1 MEQIKSIIKKYV
13 EENIKVSPRP
23 SENLKSLT
31 KITIYFSDLLRSTQ
45 ENITYELIDDILLS
59 NKIVNALI
67 ASIMDKY
74 LPFIEENSLEELF
87 TDEITCQVVEIYCVK
102 NNIDIN
108 KLDLSDSTSQ
118 NVEGYV
124 GDSQTVENYV
134 GDSQTIENYVGNS
147 QTMFFNEIR
156 QYRLLTP
163 EETRNLIIKAQ
174 NGNMT
179 ARDDLI
185 NHNIRLIISIAKKFE
200 LQTNQITIGDL
211 IQEGVFGLSKAIEK
225 FDVSRGYMFS
235 TYATCWIKQSIKR
248 FLSTSAS
255 TIRYSEDVRGNFRK
269 LDKATRI
276 ILDETGHNPSISEL
290 AKVSGLTE
298 NRIKDLETIARADIS
313 LDSPVT
319 SEDSESKLSDF
330 IADEAPA
337 IEEEFINEDFKEAII
352 TALFNTKMPERER
365 QIIIHRFGLL
375 GHRKKTLV
383 EVGEMFNVTRERIRQ
398 QEAKALRRLKHNR
411 AFIALKNIND
421 GNLEEYDPSFLNRL
435 IRTYRLT
442 KYFPAYSKSEL
453 SLAIKQLDK
462 ASQNL
467 IKKYYNEEY
476 IFKKE
481 NIITE
486 EDQHHLS
493 RLISRILPTTLR
505 QLRVTSDQTSKKEAT
520 GLFQEMPDIPKHLVV
535 NAIFTFLPSEDKS
548 LLKKAYGSKFNED
561 HLEDLLPIEKE
572 MLKTIIPYVRSE
584 ALTMYNSK
592 PKEQYTRQDIPML
605 ELTKLPSF
613 AKLNSIIG
621 TKLMLL
627 LTLKTLNNEDLFK
640 DDDQGFTE
648 EEKTLI
654 LANKDLVA
662 DFIIEFQELIPKI
675 KQNKSKSIN

>member
-1 MEQIKSIIKKYV
+1 MEQIKSIIKKYIKD
-13 EENIKVSPRP
+13 NIKVSSRP

-31 KITIYFSDLLRSTQ
+31 KITNYFSDLLRSTQ
-45 ENITYELIDDILLS
+45 DNITYELIDEILLE
-59 NKIVNALI
+59 NDVVNTLLT
-67 ASIMDKY
+67 SIMNKY
-74 LPFIEENSLEELF
+74 LPYIEENSLEELF
-87 TDEITCQVVEIYCVK
+87 TDEIICQVVEIYCDK

-108 KLDLSDSTSQ
+108 KLDLSESTSQ
-118 NVEGYV
+118 SVKSYV
-124 GDSQTVENYV
+124 GE
-134 GDSQTIENYVGNS
+134 S

-163 EETRNLIIKAQ
+163 EETRDLIIKAQ

-185 NHNIRLIISIAKKFE
+185 NHNIRLIISVAKKFN

-225 FDVSRGYMFS
+225 FDINKGYMFS
-235 TYATCWIKQSIKR
+235 TYAIWWIKQSIKR
-248 FLSTSAS
+248 FLSTSTS
-255 TIRYSEDVRGNFRK
+255 TIRYSENVRGNFRK
-269 LDKATRI
+269 LDRARKMI
-276 ILDETGHNPSISEL
+276 QDETGHNPSISEL

-298 NRIKDLETIARADIS
+298 NQIKDLETIARVDAS

-383 EVGEMFNVTRERIRQ
+383 EVGKMFNVNRERIRQ
-398 QEAKALRRLKHNR
+398 QEVKALRRLQHNR
-411 AFIALKNIND
+411 DFIALKNIND
-421 GNLEEYDPSFLNRL
+421 DNLEEYDPIFLNRL
-435 IRTYRLT
+435 IRTCRLT

-453 SLAIKQLDK
+453 TLAIEHLDK
-462 ASQNL
+462 ASQNI
-467 IKKYYNEEY
+467 IKKYYNDEY
-476 IFKKE
+476 VFKKE

-486 EDQHHLS
+486 ADQHHLT
-493 RLISRILPTTLR
+493 RLIYRVLPRTLR
-505 QLRVTSDQTSKKEAT
+505 QLRVTSDQVPKNETT
-520 GLFQEMPDIPKHLVV
+520 GLFQEMSDIPKHLVV
-535 NAIFTFLPSEDKS
+535 NVIFTFLPSEDKT
-548 LLKKAYGSKFNED
+548 LLKKAYGPKFNED
-561 HLEDLLPIEKE
+561 HLEELLPIEKE

-592 PKEQYTRQDIPML
+592 SKKQYTRQDIPML

-613 AKLNSIIG
+613 SKLNSIIG

-654 LANKDLVA
+654 LANKDLVS

-675 KQNKSKSIN
+675 KQNKPKSIN

>member
-1 MEQIKSIIKKYV
+1 MEQIKSIIKKYIKD
-13 EENIKVSPRP
+13 NIKVSSRP

-31 KITIYFSDLLRSTQ
+31 EITNYFSDLLRSTQ
-45 ENITYELIDDILLS
+45 DNITYELIDEILLE
-59 NKIVNALI
+59 NDVVNTLLT
-67 ASIMDKY
+67 SIMNKY
-74 LPFIEENSLEELF
+74 LPYIEENSLEELF
-87 TDEITCQVVEIYCVK
+87 TDEITCQVVEIYCDK

-108 KLDLSDSTSQ
+108 KLDLSESTFQS
-118 NVEGYV
+118 VEGYV
-124 GDSQTVENYV
+124 GE
-134 GDSQTIENYVGNS
+134 S

-163 EETRNLIIKAQ
+163 EETRDLIIKAQ

-185 NHNIRLIISIAKKFE
+185 NHNIRLIIYIAKKFN
-200 LQTNQITIGDL
+200 LPNNQITISDL

-225 FDVSRGYMFS
+225 FDINKGYMFS
-235 TYATCWIKQSIKR
+235 TYATWWIKQAIKK
-248 FLSTSAS
+248 FLSSSST
-255 TIRYSEDVRGNFRK
+255 TIRYSKNVRRNFRK
-269 LDKATRI
+269 LDRATKI

-298 NRIKDLETIARADIS
+298 TQIKDLETIARADIS

-319 SEDSESKLSDF
+319 SKDSESKLSDF

-337 IEEEFINEDFKEAII
+337 IEEEIINEDFKEAII
-352 TALFNTKMPERER
+352 TSLFNTKMPERER

-383 EVGEMFNVTRERIRQ
+383 EVGKMFNVTRERIRQ
-398 QEAKALRRLKHNR
+398 QEVKALRRLKNNS
-411 AFIALKNIND
+411 AFKALKNVD
-421 GNLEEYDPSFLNRL
+421 EGNIEEHDPILFNRL
-435 IRTYRLT
+435 IRTCRLT

-453 SLAIKQLDK
+453 TLAIEHLDK
-462 ASQNL
+462 ASQDL

-481 NIITE
+481 NFITE
-486 EDQHHLS
+486 ADQHHLS
-493 RLISRILPTTLR
+493 RLIYRVLPRTLR
-505 QLRVTSDQTSKKEAT
+505 QLRVTSDQVPKNETT
-520 GLFQEMPDIPKHLVV
+520 GLFQEMSDIPKHIVV

-548 LLKKAYGSKFNED
+548 LLKKAYGPKFNED

-572 MLKTIIPYVRSE
+572 MLKTIIPYVKSE

-592 PKEQYTRQDIPML
+592 SKKQYTRQDIPML

-613 AKLNSIIG
+613 SKLNSIIG
-621 TKLMLL
+621 TELMIL
-627 LTLKTLNNEDLFK
+627 LTLKILNNEDLFK
-640 DDDQGFTE
+640 GDDQGFTE

-654 LANKDLVA
+654 QANKDLVA

-675 KQNKSKSIN
+675 KQNKPKSIN

>member
-1 MEQIKSIIKKYV
+1 MEQIKSIIKKYIKD
-13 EENIKVSPRP
+13 NIKVSSRP

-31 KITIYFSDLLRSTQ
+31 KITNYFSDLLRSTQ
-45 ENITYELIDDILLS
+45 DNITYELIDEILLE
-59 NKIVNALI
+59 NDVVNTLLT
-67 ASIMDKY
+67 SIMNKY
-74 LPFIEENSLEELF
+74 LPYIEENSLEELF
-87 TDEITCQVVEIYCVK
+87 TDEIICQVVEIYCDK
-102 NNIDIN
+102 NNIDVN
-108 KLDLSDSTSQ
+108 KLDLSESTSQ
-118 NVEGYV
+118 SVKSYV
-124 GDSQTVENYV
+124 GE
-134 GDSQTIENYVGNS
+134 S

-163 EETRNLIIKAQ
+163 EETRDLIIKAQ

-185 NHNIRLIISIAKKFE
+185 NHNIRLIISVAKKFN

-225 FDVSRGYMFS
+225 FDINKGYMFS
-235 TYATCWIKQSIKR
+235 TYAIWWIKQSIKR
-248 FLSTSAS
+248 FLSTSTS
-255 TIRYSEDVRGNFRK
+255 TIRYSENVRGNFRK
-269 LDKATRI
+269 LDRARKMI
-276 ILDETGHNPSISEL
+276 QDDTGHNPSISEL

-298 NRIKDLETIARADIS
+298 NQIKDLETIARVDAS

-383 EVGEMFNVTRERIRQ
+383 EVGKMFNVTRERIRQ
-398 QEAKALRRLKHNR
+398 QEVKALRPLQHTRD
-411 AFIALKNIND
+411 FIALKNIND
-421 GNLEEYDPSFLNRL
+421 DNLEEYDPIFLNRL
-435 IRTYRLT
+435 IRTCRLT

-453 SLAIKQLDK
+453 TLAIEHLDK
-462 ASQNL
+462 ASQNI
-467 IKKYYNEEY
+467 IKKYYNDEY
-476 IFKKE
+476 VFKKE

-486 EDQHHLS
+486 ADQHHLT
-493 RLISRILPTTLR
+493 RLIYRVLPRTLR
-505 QLRVTSDQTSKKEAT
+505 QLRVTSDQVPKNETT
-520 GLFQEMPDIPKHLVV
+520 GLFQEMSDIPKHLIV

-548 LLKKAYGSKFNED
+548 LLKKAYGPKFNED

-592 PKEQYTRQDIPML
+592 SKKQYTRQDIPML

-613 AKLNSIIG
+613 SKLNSIIG

-675 KQNKSKSIN
+675 KQNKPKSIN

>member
-1 MEQIKSIIKKYV
+1 MEQIKSIIKKYIKD
-13 EENIKVSPRP
+13 NIKVSSRP

-31 KITIYFSDLLRSTQ
+31 KITNYFSDLLRSTQ
-45 ENITYELIDDILLS
+45 DNITYELIDEILLE
-59 NKIVNALI
+59 NDVVNTLLT
-67 ASIMDKY
+67 SIMNKY
-74 LPFIEENSLEELF
+74 LPYIEENSLEELF
-87 TDEITCQVVEIYCVK
+87 TDEIICQVVEIYCDK
-102 NNIDIN
+102 NNIDVN
-108 KLDLSDSTSQ
+108 KLDLSESTSQ
-118 NVEGYV
+118 SVKSYV
-124 GDSQTVENYV
+124 GE
-134 GDSQTIENYVGNS
+134 S

-163 EETRNLIIKAQ
+163 EETRDLIIKAQ

-185 NHNIRLIISIAKKFE
+185 NHNIRLIISVAKKFN

-225 FDVSRGYMFS
+225 FDINKGYMFS
-235 TYATCWIKQSIKR
+235 TYAIWWIKQSIKR
-248 FLSTSAS
+248 FLSTSTS
-255 TIRYSEDVRGNFRK
+255 TIRYSENVRGNFRK
-269 LDKATRI
+269 LDRARKMI
-276 ILDETGHNPSISEL
+276 QDETGHNPSISEL

-298 NRIKDLETIARADIS
+298 NQIKDLETIARVDAS

-383 EVGEMFNVTRERIRQ
+383 EVGKMFNVNRERIRQ
-398 QEAKALRRLKHNR
+398 QEVKALRRLQHNR
-411 AFIALKNIND
+411 DFIALKNIND
-421 GNLEEYDPSFLNRL
+421 DNLEEYDPIFLNRL
-435 IRTYRLT
+435 IRTCRLT

-453 SLAIKQLDK
+453 TLAIEHLDK
-462 ASQNL
+462 ASQNI
-467 IKKYYNEEY
+467 IKKYYNDEY
-476 IFKKE
+476 VFKKE

-486 EDQHHLS
+486 ADQHHLT
-493 RLISRILPTTLR
+493 RLIYRVLPRTLR
-505 QLRVTSDQTSKKEAT
+505 QLRVTSDQVPKNETT
-520 GLFQEMPDIPKHLVV
+520 GLFQEMSDIPKHLVV

-592 PKEQYTRQDIPML
+592 SKKQYTRQDIPML

-613 AKLNSIIG
+613 SKLNSIIG

-675 KQNKSKSIN
+675 KQNKPKSIN

>member
-1 MEQIKSIIKKYV
+1 MEQIKSIIKKYIKD
-13 EENIKVSPRP
+13 NIKVSSRP

-31 KITIYFSDLLRSTQ
+31 KITNYFSDLLRSTQ
-45 ENITYELIDDILLS
+45 DNITYELIDEILLE
-59 NKIVNALI
+59 NDVVNTLLT
-67 ASIMDKY
+67 SIMNKY
-74 LPFIEENSLEELF
+74 LPYIEENSLEELF
-87 TDEITCQVVEIYCVK
+87 TDEIICQVVEIYCDK
-102 NNIDIN
+102 NNIDVN
-108 KLDLSDSTSQ
+108 KLDLSESTSQ
-118 NVEGYV
+118 SVKSYV
-124 GDSQTVENYV
+124 GE
-134 GDSQTIENYVGNS
+134 S

-163 EETRNLIIKAQ
+163 EETRDLIIKAQ

-185 NHNIRLIISIAKKFE
+185 NHNIRLIISVAKKFN

-225 FDVSRGYMFS
+225 FDINKGYMFS
-235 TYATCWIKQSIKR
+235 TYAIWWIKQSIKR
-248 FLSTSAS
+248 FLSTSTS
-255 TIRYSEDVRGNFRK
+255 TIRYSENVRGNFRK
-269 LDKATRI
+269 LDRARKI
-276 ILDETGHNPSISEL
+276 IQDDTGHNPSISEL

-298 NRIKDLETIARADIS
+298 NQIKDLETIARVDAS

-383 EVGEMFNVTRERIRQ
+383 EVGKMFNVNRERIRQ
-398 QEAKALRRLKHNR
+398 QEVKALRRLQHNR
-411 AFIALKNIND
+411 DFIALKNIND
-421 GNLEEYDPSFLNRL
+421 DNLEEYDPIFLNRL
-435 IRTYRLT
+435 IRTCRLT

-453 SLAIKQLDK
+453 TLAIEHLDK
-462 ASQNL
+462 ASQNI
-467 IKKYYNEEY
+467 IKKYYNDEY
-476 IFKKE
+476 VFKKE

-486 EDQHHLS
+486 ADQHHLT
-493 RLISRILPTTLR
+493 RLIYRVLPRTLR
-505 QLRVTSDQTSKKEAT
+505 QLRVTSDQVPKNETT
-520 GLFQEMPDIPKHLVV
+520 GLFQEMSDIPKHLVV
-535 NAIFTFLPSEDKS
+535 NVIFTFLPSEDKT
-548 LLKKAYGSKFNED
+548 LLKKAYGPKFNED
-561 HLEDLLPIEKE
+561 HLEELLPIEKE

-592 PKEQYTRQDIPML
+592 SKKQYTRQDIPML

-613 AKLNSIIG
+613 SKLNSIIG

-675 KQNKSKSIN
+675 KQNKPKSIN

>member
-1 MEQIKSIIKKYV
+1 MEQIKSIIKKYIKD
-13 EENIKVSPRP
+13 NIKVSSRP

-31 KITIYFSDLLRSTQ
+31 EITNYFSDLLRSTQ
-45 ENITYELIDDILLS
+45 DNITYELIDEILLE
-59 NKIVNALI
+59 NDVVNTLLT
-67 ASIMDKY
+67 SIMSKY
-74 LPFIEENSLEELF
+74 LPYIEENSLEELF
-87 TDEITCQVVEIYCVK
+87 TDEITCQVVEIYCDK

-108 KLDLSDSTSQ
+108 KLDLSESTFQS
-118 NVEGYV
+118 VEGYV
-124 GDSQTVENYV
+124 GE
-134 GDSQTIENYVGNS
+134 S

-163 EETRNLIIKAQ
+163 EETRDLIIKAQ

-185 NHNIRLIISIAKKFE
+185 NHNIRLIIYIAKKFN
-200 LQTNQITIGDL
+200 LPNNQITISDL

-225 FDVSRGYMFS
+225 FDINKGYMFS
-235 TYATCWIKQSIKR
+235 TYATWWIKQAIKK
-248 FLSTSAS
+248 FLSSSST
-255 TIRYSEDVRGNFRK
+255 TIRYSKNVRRNFRK
-269 LDKATRI
+269 LDRATKI

-298 NRIKDLETIARADIS
+298 TQIKDLETIARADIS

-319 SEDSESKLSDF
+319 SKDSESKLSDF

-337 IEEEFINEDFKEAII
+337 IEEEIINEDFKEAII

-383 EVGEMFNVTRERIRQ
+383 EVGKMFNVTRERIRQ
-398 QEAKALRRLKHNR
+398 QEVKALRRLKNNS
-411 AFIALKNIND
+411 AFKALKNVNE
-421 GNLEEYDPSFLNRL
+421 GNIEEYDPILFNRL
-435 IRTYRLT
+435 IRTCRLT

-453 SLAIKQLDK
+453 TLAIEHLDK
-462 ASQNL
+462 ASQDL

-481 NIITE
+481 NFITE
-486 EDQHHLS
+486 ADQHHLS
-493 RLISRILPTTLR
+493 RLIYRVLPRTLR
-505 QLRVTSDQTSKKEAT
+505 QLRVTSDQVPKNETT
-520 GLFQEMPDIPKHLVV
+520 GLFQEMSDIPKHLVV

-548 LLKKAYGSKFNED
+548 LLKKAYGPKFNED

-572 MLKTIIPYVRSE
+572 ILKTIIPYVRSE

-592 PKEQYTRQDIPML
+592 SKKQYTRQDIPML

-613 AKLNSIIG
+613 SKLNSIIG
-621 TKLMLL
+621 TELMIL
-627 LTLKTLNNEDLFK
+627 LTLKILNNEDLFK
-640 DDDQGFTE
+640 GDDQGFTE

-675 KQNKSKSIN
+675 KQNKPKSIN

>member
-1 MEQIKSIIKKYV
+1 MEQIKSIIKKYIKD
-13 EENIKVSPRP
+13 NIKVSSRP

-31 KITIYFSDLLRSTQ
+31 EITNYFSDLLRSTQ
-45 ENITYELIDDILLS
+45 DNITYELIDEILLE
-59 NKIVNALI
+59 NDVVNTLLT
-67 ASIMDKY
+67 SIMNKY
-74 LPFIEENSLEELF
+74 LPYIEENSLEELF
-87 TDEITCQVVEIYCVK
+87 TDEITCQVVEIYCDK

-108 KLDLSDSTSQ
+108 KLDLSESTFQS
-118 NVEGYV
+118 VEGYV
-124 GDSQTVENYV
+124 GE
-134 GDSQTIENYVGNS
+134 S

-163 EETRNLIIKAQ
+163 EETRDLIIKAQ

-185 NHNIRLIISIAKKFE
+185 NHNIRLIIYIAKKFN
-200 LQTNQITIGDL
+200 LPNNQITISDL

-225 FDVSRGYMFS
+225 FDINKGYMFS
-235 TYATCWIKQSIKR
+235 TYATWWIKQAIKK
-248 FLSTSAS
+248 FLSSSST
-255 TIRYSEDVRGNFRK
+255 TIRYSKNVRRNFRK
-269 LDKATRI
+269 LDRATKI

-298 NRIKDLETIARADIS
+298 TQIKDLETIARADIS

-319 SEDSESKLSDF
+319 SKDSESKLSDF

-337 IEEEFINEDFKEAII
+337 IEEEIINEDFKEAII

-383 EVGEMFNVTRERIRQ
+383 EVGKMFNVTRERIRQ
-398 QEAKALRRLKHNR
+398 QEVKALRRLKNNS
-411 AFIALKNIND
+411 AFKALKNVNE
-421 GNLEEYDPSFLNRL
+421 GNIEEYDPILFNRL
-435 IRTYRLT
+435 IRTCRLT

-453 SLAIKQLDK
+453 TLAIEHLDK
-462 ASQNL
+462 ASQDL

-481 NIITE
+481 NFITE
-486 EDQHHLS
+486 ADRHHLS
-493 RLISRILPTTLR
+493 RLIYRVLPRTLR
-505 QLRVTSDQTSKKEAT
+505 QLRVTSDQASKKEST
-520 GLFQEMPDIPKHLVV
+520 GLFQEMSDIPKHLVV

-548 LLKKAYGSKFNED
+548 LLKKAYGPKFNED

-572 MLKTIIPYVRSE
+572 MLKTIIPYVKSE

-592 PKEQYTRQDIPML
+592 SKKQYTRQDIPML

-613 AKLNSIIG
+613 SKLNSIIG
-621 TKLMLL
+621 TELMIL
-627 LTLKTLNNEDLFK
+627 LTLKILNNEDLFK
-640 DDDQGFTE
+640 GDDQGFTE

-675 KQNKSKSIN
+675 KQNKPKSIN

>member
-1 MEQIKSIIKKYV
+1 MEQIKSIIKKYIKD
-13 EENIKVSPRP
+13 NIKVSSRP

-31 KITIYFSDLLRSTQ
+31 KITNYFSDLLRSTQ
-45 ENITYELIDDILLS
+45 DNITYELIDEILLE
-59 NKIVNALI
+59 NDVVNTLLT
-67 ASIMDKY
+67 SIMNKY
-74 LPFIEENSLEELF
+74 LPYIEENSLEELF
-87 TDEITCQVVEIYCVK
+87 TDEITCQVVEIYCDK

-108 KLDLSDSTSQ
+108 KLDLSESTSQ
-118 NVEGYV
+118 SVKSYV
-124 GDSQTVENYV
+124 GE
-134 GDSQTIENYVGNS
+134 S

-163 EETRNLIIKAQ
+163 EETRDLIIKAQ

-185 NHNIRLIISIAKKFE
+185 NHNIRLIISVAKKFN

-225 FDVSRGYMFS
+225 FDINKGYMFS
-235 TYATCWIKQSIKR
+235 TYAIWWIKQSIKR
-248 FLSTSAS
+248 FLSTSTS
-255 TIRYSEDVRGNFRK
+255 TIRYSENVRGNFRK
-269 LDKATRI
+269 LDRARKMI
-276 ILDETGHNPSISEL
+276 QDETGHNPSISEL

-298 NRIKDLETIARADIS
+298 NQIKDLETIARVDAS

-383 EVGEMFNVTRERIRQ
+383 EVGKMFNVNRERIRQ
-398 QEAKALRRLKHNR
+398 QEVKALRRLQHNR
-411 AFIALKNIND
+411 DFIALKNIND
-421 GNLEEYDPSFLNRL
+421 DNLEEYDPIFLNRL
-435 IRTYRLT
+435 IRTCRLT

-453 SLAIKQLDK
+453 TLAIEHLDK
-462 ASQNL
+462 ASQNI
-467 IKKYYNEEY
+467 IKKYYNDEY
-476 IFKKE
+476 VFKKE

-486 EDQHHLS
+486 ADQHHLT
-493 RLISRILPTTLR
+493 RLIYRVLPRTLR
-505 QLRVTSDQTSKKEAT
+505 QLRVTSDQVPKNETT
-520 GLFQEMPDIPKHLVV
+520 GLFQEMSDIPKHLVV

-592 PKEQYTRQDIPML
+592 SKKQYTRQDIPML

-613 AKLNSIIG
+613 SKLNSIIG

-675 KQNKSKSIN
+675 KQNKPKSIN

>member
-1 MEQIKSIIKKYV
+1 MEQIKSIIKKYIKD
-13 EENIKVSPRP
+13 NIKVSSRP

-31 KITIYFSDLLRSTQ
+31 EITNYFSDLLRSTQ
-45 ENITYELIDDILLS
+45 DNITYELIDEILLE
-59 NKIVNALI
+59 NDVVNTLLT
-67 ASIMDKY
+67 SIMNKY
-74 LPFIEENSLEELF
+74 LPYIEENSLEELF
-87 TDEITCQVVEIYCVK
+87 TDEITCQVVEIYCDK

-108 KLDLSDSTSQ
+108 KLDLSESTFQS
-118 NVEGYV
+118 VEGYV
-124 GDSQTVENYV
+124 GE
-134 GDSQTIENYVGNS
+134 S

-163 EETRNLIIKAQ
+163 EETRDLIIKAQ

-185 NHNIRLIISIAKKFE
+185 NHNIRLIIYIAKKFN
-200 LQTNQITIGDL
+200 LPNNQITISDL

-225 FDVSRGYMFS
+225 FDINKGYMFS
-235 TYATCWIKQSIKR
+235 TYATWWIKQAIKK
-248 FLSTSAS
+248 FLSSSST
-255 TIRYSEDVRGNFRK
+255 TIRYSKNVRRNFRK
-269 LDKATRI
+269 LDRATKI

-298 NRIKDLETIARADIS
+298 TQIKDLETIARADIS

-319 SEDSESKLSDF
+319 SKDSESKLSDF

-337 IEEEFINEDFKEAII
+337 IEEEIINEDFKEAII

-383 EVGEMFNVTRERIRQ
+383 EVGKMFNVTRERIRQ
-398 QEAKALRRLKHNR
+398 QEVKALRRLKNNS
-411 AFIALKNIND
+411 AFKALKNVNE
-421 GNLEEYDPSFLNRL
+421 GNIEEYDPILFNRL
-435 IRTYRLT
+435 IRTCRLT

-453 SLAIKQLDK
+453 TLAIEHLDK
-462 ASQNL
+462 ASQDL

-481 NIITE
+481 NFITE
-486 EDQHHLS
+486 ADQHHLS
-493 RLISRILPTTLR
+493 RLIYRVLPRALR
-505 QLRVTSDQTSKKEAT
+505 QLRVTSDQASKKEST
-520 GLFQEMPDIPKHLVV
+520 GLFQEMSDIPKHLVV

-548 LLKKAYGSKFNED
+548 LLKKAYGPKFNED

-572 MLKTIIPYVRSE
+572 ILKTIIPYVRSE

-592 PKEQYTRQDIPML
+592 SKKQYTRQDIPML

-613 AKLNSIIG
+613 SKLNSIIG
-621 TKLMLL
+621 TELMIL
-627 LTLKTLNNEDLFK
+627 LTLKILNNEDLFK
-640 DDDQGFTE
+640 GDDQGFTE

-675 KQNKSKSIN
+675 KQNKPKSIN

>member
-1 MEQIKSIIKKYV
+1 MEQIKSIIKKYIKD
-13 EENIKVSPRP
+13 NIKVSSRP

-31 KITIYFSDLLRSTQ
+31 KITNYFSDLLRSTQ
-45 ENITYELIDDILLS
+45 DNITYELIDEILLE
-59 NKIVNALI
+59 NDVVNTLLT
-67 ASIMDKY
+67 SIMNKY
-74 LPFIEENSLEELF
+74 LPYIEENSLEELF
-87 TDEITCQVVEIYCVK
+87 TDEIICQVVEIYCDK

-108 KLDLSDSTSQ
+108 KLDLSESTSQ
-118 NVEGYV
+118 SVKSYV
-124 GDSQTVENYV
+124 GE
-134 GDSQTIENYVGNS
+134 S

-163 EETRNLIIKAQ
+163 EETRDLIIKAQ

-185 NHNIRLIISIAKKFE
+185 NHNIRLIISVAKKFN

-225 FDVSRGYMFS
+225 FDINKGYMFS
-235 TYATCWIKQSIKR
+235 TYAIWWIKQSIKR
-248 FLSTSAS
+248 FLSTSTS
-255 TIRYSEDVRGNFRK
+255 TIRYSENVRGNFRK
-269 LDKATRI
+269 LDRARKI
-276 ILDETGHNPSISEL
+276 IQDDTGHNPSISEL

-298 NRIKDLETIARADIS
+298 NQIKDLETIARVDAS

-383 EVGEMFNVTRERIRQ
+383 EVGKMFNVNRERIRQ
-398 QEAKALRRLKHNR
+398 QEVKALRRLQHNR
-411 AFIALKNIND
+411 DFIALKNIND
-421 GNLEEYDPSFLNRL
+421 DNLEEYDPNFLNRL
-435 IRTYRLT
+435 IRTCRLT

-453 SLAIKQLDK
+453 TLAIEHLDK
-462 ASQNL
+462 ASQNI
-467 IKKYYNEEY
+467 IKKYYNDEY
-476 IFKKE
+476 VFKKE

-486 EDQHHLS
+486 ADQHHLT
-493 RLISRILPTTLR
+493 RLIYRVLPRTLR
-505 QLRVTSDQTSKKEAT
+505 QLRVTSNQVPKNETT
-520 GLFQEMPDIPKHLVV
+520 GLFQEMSDIPKHLIV
-535 NAIFTFLPSEDKS
+535 NVIFTFLPSEDKT
-548 LLKKAYGSKFNED
+548 LLKKAYGPKFNED

-592 PKEQYTRQDIPML
+592 SKKQYTRQDIPML

-613 AKLNSIIG
+613 SKLNSIIG

-675 KQNKSKSIN
+675 KQNKPKSIN

>member
-1 MEQIKSIIKKYV
+1 MEQIKSIIKKYIKD
-13 EENIKVSPRP
+13 NIKVSSRP

-31 KITIYFSDLLRSTQ
+31 KITNYFSDLLRSTQ
-45 ENITYELIDDILLS
+45 DNITYELIDEILLE
-59 NKIVNALI
+59 NDVVNTLLT
-67 ASIMDKY
+67 SIMNKY
-74 LPFIEENSLEELF
+74 LPYIEENSLEELF
-87 TDEITCQVVEIYCVK
+87 TDEIICQVVEIYCDK

-108 KLDLSDSTSQ
+108 KLDLSESTSQ
-118 NVEGYV
+118 SVKSYV
-124 GDSQTVENYV
+124 GE
-134 GDSQTIENYVGNS
+134 S

-163 EETRNLIIKAQ
+163 EETRDLIIKAQ

-185 NHNIRLIISIAKKFE
+185 NHNIRLIISVAKKFN

-225 FDVSRGYMFS
+225 FDINKGYMFS
-235 TYATCWIKQSIKR
+235 TYAIWWIKQSIKR
-248 FLSTSAS
+248 FLSTSTS
-255 TIRYSEDVRGNFRK
+255 TIRYSENVRGNFRK
-269 LDKATRI
+269 LDRARKI
-276 ILDETGHNPSISEL
+276 IQDDTGHNPSISEL

-298 NRIKDLETIARADIS
+298 NQIKDLETIARVDAS

-383 EVGEMFNVTRERIRQ
+383 EIGKMFNVNRERIRQ
-398 QEAKALRRLKHNR
+398 QEVKALRRLQHNR
-411 AFIALKNIND
+411 DFIALKNIND
-421 GNLEEYDPSFLNRL
+421 DNLEEYDPNFLNRL
-435 IRTYRLT
+435 IRTCRLT
-442 KYFPAYSKSEL
+442 KYFTAYSKSEL
-453 SLAIKQLDK
+453 TLAIEHLDK
-462 ASQNL
+462 ASQNI
-467 IKKYYNEEY
+467 IKKYYNDEY
-476 IFKKE
+476 VFKKE

-486 EDQHHLS
+486 ADQHHLT
-493 RLISRILPTTLR
+493 RLIYRVLPRTLR
-505 QLRVTSDQTSKKEAT
+505 QLRVTSDQVPKNETT
-520 GLFQEMPDIPKHLVV
+520 GLFQEMSDIPKHLVV

-548 LLKKAYGSKFNED
+548 LLKKAYGPKFNED
-561 HLEDLLPIEKE
+561 HLEDLLPTEKE

-592 PKEQYTRQDIPML
+592 SKKQYTRQDIPML

-613 AKLNSIIG
+613 SKLNSIID

-675 KQNKSKSIN
+675 KQNKPKSIN

>member
-1 MEQIKSIIKKYV
+1 MEQIKSIIKKYIKD
-13 EENIKVSPRP
+13 NIKVSSRP

-31 KITIYFSDLLRSTQ
+31 EITNYFSDLLRSTQ
-45 ENITYELIDDILLS
+45 NNITYELIDEILLE
-59 NKIVNALI
+59 NDVVNTLLT
-67 ASIMDKY
+67 SIMNKY
-74 LPFIEENSLEELF
+74 LPYIEENSLEELF
-87 TDEITCQVVEIYCVK
+87 TDEITCQVVEIYCDK

-108 KLDLSDSTSQ
+108 KLDLSESTFQS
-118 NVEGYV
+118 VEGYV
-124 GDSQTVENYV
+124 GE
-134 GDSQTIENYVGNS
+134 S

-163 EETRNLIIKAQ
+163 EETRDLIIKAQ

-185 NHNIRLIISIAKKFE
+185 NHNIRLIIYIAKKFD
-200 LQTNQITIGDL
+200 LPNNQITISDL

-225 FDVSRGYMFS
+225 FDINKGYMFS
-235 TYATCWIKQSIKR
+235 TYATWWIKQAIKK
-248 FLSTSAS
+248 FLSSSST
-255 TIRYSEDVRGNFRK
+255 TIRYSKNVRRNFRK
-269 LDKATRI
+269 LDRATKI

-298 NRIKDLETIARADIS
+298 TQIKDLETIARADIS

-319 SEDSESKLSDF
+319 SKDSESKLSDF

-337 IEEEFINEDFKEAII
+337 IEEEIINEDFKEAII

-383 EVGEMFNVTRERIRQ
+383 EVGKMFNVTRERIRQ
-398 QEAKALRRLKHNR
+398 QEVKALRRLKNNS
-411 AFIALKNIND
+411 AFKALKNVD
-421 GNLEEYDPSFLNRL
+421 EGNIEEYDPILFNRL
-435 IRTYRLT
+435 IRTCRLT

-453 SLAIKQLDK
+453 TLAIEHLDK
-462 ASQNL
+462 ASQDL

-481 NIITE
+481 NFITE
-486 EDQHHLS
+486 ADQHHLS
-493 RLISRILPTTLR
+493 RLIYRVLPRTLR
-505 QLRVTSDQTSKKEAT
+505 QLRVTSDQASKNETT
-520 GLFQEMPDIPKHLVV
+520 GLFQEMSDIPKHLVV

-548 LLKKAYGSKFNED
+548 LLKKAYGPKFNED

-592 PKEQYTRQDIPML
+592 SKKQYTRQDIPML

-613 AKLNSIIG
+613 SKLNSIIS
-621 TKLMLL
+621 TELMIL
-627 LTLKTLNNEDLFK
+627 LTLKILNNEDLFK
-640 DDDQGFTE
+640 GDDQGFTE

-675 KQNKSKSIN
+675 KQNKPKSIN

>member
-1 MEQIKSIIKKYV
+1 MEQIKSIIKKYIKD
-13 EENIKVSPRP
+13 NIKVSSRP

-31 KITIYFSDLLRSTQ
+31 KITNYFSDLLRSTQ
-45 ENITYELIDDILLS
+45 DNITYELIDEILLE
-59 NKIVNALI
+59 NDVVNTLLT
-67 ASIMDKY
+67 SIMNKY
-74 LPFIEENSLEELF
+74 LPYIEENSLEELF
-87 TDEITCQVVEIYCVK
+87 TDEIICQVVEIYCDK

-108 KLDLSDSTSQ
+108 KLDLSESTSQ
-118 NVEGYV
+118 SVKSYV
-124 GDSQTVENYV
+124 GE
-134 GDSQTIENYVGNS
+134 S

-163 EETRNLIIKAQ
+163 EETRDLIIKAQ

-185 NHNIRLIISIAKKFE
+185 NHNIRLIISVAKKFN

-225 FDVSRGYMFS
+225 FDINKGYMFS
-235 TYATCWIKQSIKR
+235 TYAIWWIKQSIKR
-248 FLSTSAS
+248 FLSTSTS
-255 TIRYSEDVRGNFRK
+255 TIRYSENVRGNFRK
-269 LDKATRI
+269 LDRARKMI
-276 ILDETGHNPSISEL
+276 QDETGHNPSISEL

-298 NRIKDLETIARADIS
+298 NQIKDLETIARVDAS

-330 IADEAPA
+330 ISDEAPA

-383 EVGEMFNVTRERIRQ
+383 EIGKMFNVNRERIRQ
-398 QEAKALRRLKHNR
+398 QEVKALRRLQHNR
-411 AFIALKNIND
+411 DFIALKNIND
-421 GNLEEYDPSFLNRL
+421 GNLEEYDPNFLNRL
-435 IRTYRLT
+435 IRTCRLT

-453 SLAIKQLDK
+453 TLAIEHLDK
-462 ASQNL
+462 ASQNI
-467 IKKYYNEEY
+467 IKKYYNDEY
-476 IFKKE
+476 VFKKE

-486 EDQHHLS
+486 ADQHHLT
-493 RLISRILPTTLR
+493 RLIYRVLPRTLR
-505 QLRVTSDQTSKKEAT
+505 QLRVTSDQVPKNETT
-520 GLFQEMPDIPKHLVV
+520 GLFQEMSDIPKHLVV
-535 NAIFTFLPSEDKS
+535 NVIFTFLPSEDKT
-548 LLKKAYGSKFNED
+548 LLKKAYGPKFNED

-592 PKEQYTRQDIPML
+592 SKKQYTRQDIPML

-613 AKLNSIIG
+613 SKLNSIIG

-675 KQNKSKSIN
+675 KQNKPKSIN

>member
-1 MEQIKSIIKKYV
+1 MEQIKSIIKKYIKD
-13 EENIKVSPRP
+13 NIKVSSRP

-31 KITIYFSDLLRSTQ
+31 KITNYFSDLLRSTQ
-45 ENITYELIDDILLS
+45 DNITYELIDEILLE
-59 NKIVNALI
+59 NDVVNTLLT
-67 ASIMDKY
+67 SIMNKY
-74 LPFIEENSLEELF
+74 LPYIEENSLEELF
-87 TDEITCQVVEIYCVK
+87 TDEIICQVVEIYCDK
-102 NNIDIN
+102 NNIDVN
-108 KLDLSDSTSQ
+108 KLDLSESTSQ
-118 NVEGYV
+118 SVKSYV
-124 GDSQTVENYV
+124 GE
-134 GDSQTIENYVGNS
+134 S

-163 EETRNLIIKAQ
+163 EETRDLIIKAQ

-185 NHNIRLIISIAKKFE
+185 NHNIRLIISVAKKFN

-225 FDVSRGYMFS
+225 FDINKGYMFS
-235 TYATCWIKQSIKR
+235 TYAIWWIKQSIKR
-248 FLSTSAS
+248 FLSTSTS
-255 TIRYSEDVRGNFRK
+255 TIRYSENVRGNFRK
-269 LDKATRI
+269 LDRARKI
-276 ILDETGHNPSISEL
+276 IQDDTGHNPSISEL

-298 NRIKDLETIARADIS
+298 NQIKDLETIARVDAS

-383 EVGEMFNVTRERIRQ
+383 EVGKMFNVNRERIRQ
-398 QEAKALRRLKHNR
+398 QEVKALRRLQHNR
-411 AFIALKNIND
+411 DFIALKNIND
-421 GNLEEYDPSFLNRL
+421 DNLEEYDPNFLNRL
-435 IRTYRLT
+435 IRTCRLT

-453 SLAIKQLDK
+453 TLAIEHLDK
-462 ASQNL
+462 ASQNI
-467 IKKYYNEEY
+467 IKKYYNDEY
-476 IFKKE
+476 VFKKE

-486 EDQHHLS
+486 ADQHHLT
-493 RLISRILPTTLR
+493 RLIYRVLPRTLR
-505 QLRVTSDQTSKKEAT
+505 QLRVTSDQVPKNETT
-520 GLFQEMPDIPKHLVV
+520 GLFQEMSDIPKHLVV

-592 PKEQYTRQDIPML
+592 SKKQYTRQDIPML

-613 AKLNSIIG
+613 SKLNSIIG

-675 KQNKSKSIN
+675 KQNKPKSIN

>member
-1 MEQIKSIIKKYV
+1 MEQIKSIIKKYIKD
-13 EENIKVSPRP
+13 NIKVSSRP

-31 KITIYFSDLLRSTQ
+31 EITNYFSDLLRSTQ
-45 ENITYELIDDILLS
+45 DNITYELIDEILLE
-59 NKIVNALI
+59 NDVVNTLLT
-67 ASIMDKY
+67 SIMNKY
-74 LPFIEENSLEELF
+74 LPYIEENSLEELF
-87 TDEITCQVVEIYCVK
+87 TDEITCQVVEIYCDK

-108 KLDLSDSTSQ
+108 KLDLSESTFQS
-118 NVEGYV
+118 VEDYV
-124 GDSQTVENYV
+124 GE
-134 GDSQTIENYVGNS
+134 S

-163 EETRNLIIKAQ
+163 EETRDLIIKAQ

-185 NHNIRLIISIAKKFE
+185 NHNIRLIIYIAKKFN
-200 LQTNQITIGDL
+200 LPNNQITISDL

-225 FDVSRGYMFS
+225 FDINKGYMFS
-235 TYATCWIKQSIKR
+235 TYATWWIKQAIKK
-248 FLSTSAS
+248 FLSSSST
-255 TIRYSEDVRGNFRK
+255 TIRYSKNVRRNFRK
-269 LDKATRI
+269 LDRATKI

-298 NRIKDLETIARADIS
+298 TQIKDLETIARADIS

-319 SEDSESKLSDF
+319 SKDSESKLSDF

-337 IEEEFINEDFKEAII
+337 IEEEIINEDFKEAII

-383 EVGEMFNVTRERIRQ
+383 EVGKMFNVTRERIRQ
-398 QEAKALRRLKHNR
+398 QEVKALRRLKNNS
-411 AFIALKNIND
+411 AFKALKNVNE
-421 GNLEEYDPSFLNRL
+421 GNIEEYDPILFNRL
-435 IRTYRLT
+435 IRTCRLT

-453 SLAIKQLDK
+453 TLAIEHLDK
-462 ASQNL
+462 ASQDL

-481 NIITE
+481 NFITE
-486 EDQHHLS
+486 ADQHHLS
-493 RLISRILPTTLR
+493 RLIYRVLPRTLR
-505 QLRVTSDQTSKKEAT
+505 QLRVTSDQVPKNETT
-520 GLFQEMPDIPKHLVV
+520 GLFQEMSDIPKHLVV

-548 LLKKAYGSKFNED
+548 LLKKAYGPKFNED

-592 PKEQYTRQDIPML
+592 SKKQYTRQDLPML

-613 AKLNSIIG
+613 SKLNSIIG

-627 LTLKTLNNEDLFK
+627 LTLKILNNEDLFK
-640 DDDQGFTE
+640 EDDQGFTE

-675 KQNKSKSIN
+675 KQNKPKSIN

>member
-1 MEQIKSIIKKYV
+1 MEQIKSIIKKYIKD
-13 EENIKVSPRP
+13 NIKVSSRP

-31 KITIYFSDLLRSTQ
+31 KITNYFSDLLRSTQ
-45 ENITYELIDDILLS
+45 DNITYELIDEILLE
-59 NKIVNALI
+59 NDVVNTLLT
-67 ASIMDKY
+67 SIMNKY
-74 LPFIEENSLEELF
+74 LPYIEENSLEELF
-87 TDEITCQVVEIYCVK
+87 TDEITCQVVEIYCDK

-108 KLDLSDSTSQ
+108 KLDLSESTSQ
-118 NVEGYV
+118 SVKSYV
-124 GDSQTVENYV
+124 GE
-134 GDSQTIENYVGNS
+134 S

-163 EETRNLIIKAQ
+163 EETRDLIIKAQ

-185 NHNIRLIISIAKKFE
+185 NHNIRLIISVAKKFN

-225 FDVSRGYMFS
+225 FDINKGYMFS
-235 TYATCWIKQSIKR
+235 TYAIWWIKQSIKR
-248 FLSTSAS
+248 FLSTSTS
-255 TIRYSEDVRGNFRK
+255 TIRYSENVRGNFRK
-269 LDKATRI
+269 LDRARKMI
-276 ILDETGHNPSISEL
+276 QDDTGHNPSISEL

-298 NRIKDLETIARADIS
+298 NQIKDLETIARVDAS

-383 EVGEMFNVTRERIRQ
+383 EVGKMFNVNRERIRQ
-398 QEAKALRRLKHNR
+398 QEVKALRRLQHNR
-411 AFIALKNIND
+411 DFIALKNIND
-421 GNLEEYDPSFLNRL
+421 DNLEEYDPIFLNRL
-435 IRTYRLT
+435 IRTCRLT

-453 SLAIKQLDK
+453 TLAIEHLDK
-462 ASQNL
+462 ASQNI
-467 IKKYYNEEY
+467 IKKYYNDEY
-476 IFKKE
+476 VFKKE

-486 EDQHHLS
+486 ADQHHLT
-493 RLISRILPTTLR
+493 RLIYRVLPRTLR
-505 QLRVTSDQTSKKEAT
+505 QLRVTSNQVPKNEIT
-520 GLFQEMPDIPKHLVV
+520 GLFQEMSDIPKHLVV

-592 PKEQYTRQDIPML
+592 SKKQYTRQDIPML

-613 AKLNSIIG
+613 SKLNSIIG

-675 KQNKSKSIN
+675 KQNKPKSIN

>member
-1 MEQIKSIIKKYV
+1 MEQIKSIIKKYIKD
-13 EENIKVSPRP
+13 NIKVSSRP

-31 KITIYFSDLLRSTQ
+31 KITNYFSDLLRSTQ
-45 ENITYELIDDILLS
+45 DNITYELIDEILLE
-59 NKIVNALI
+59 NDVVNTLLT
-67 ASIMDKY
+67 SIMNKY
-74 LPFIEENSLEELF
+74 LPYIEENSLEELF
-87 TDEITCQVVEIYCVK
+87 TDEIICQVVEIYCDK

-108 KLDLSDSTSQ
+108 KLDLSESTSQ
-118 NVEGYV
+118 SVKSYV
-124 GDSQTVENYV
+124 GE
-134 GDSQTIENYVGNS
+134 S

-163 EETRNLIIKAQ
+163 EETRDLIIKAQ

-185 NHNIRLIISIAKKFE
+185 NHNIRLIISVAKKFN

-225 FDVSRGYMFS
+225 FDINKGYMFS
-235 TYATCWIKQSIKR
+235 TYAIWWIKQSIKR
-248 FLSTSAS
+248 FLSTSTS
-255 TIRYSEDVRGNFRK
+255 TIRYSENVRGNFRK
-269 LDKATRI
+269 LDRARKMI
-276 ILDETGHNPSISEL
+276 QDETGHNPSISEL

-298 NRIKDLETIARADIS
+298 NQIKDLETIARVDAS

-330 IADEAPA
+330 ISDEAPA

-383 EVGEMFNVTRERIRQ
+383 EIGKMFNVNRERIRQ
-398 QEAKALRRLKHNR
+398 QEVKALRRLQHNR
-411 AFIALKNIND
+411 DFIALKNIND

-435 IRTYRLT
+435 IRTCRLT

-453 SLAIKQLDK
+453 TLAIEHLDK
-462 ASQNL
+462 ASQNI
-467 IKKYYNEEY
+467 IKKYYNDEY
-476 IFKKE
+476 VFKKE

-486 EDQHHLS
+486 ADQHHLT
-493 RLISRILPTTLR
+493 RLIYRVLPRTLR
-505 QLRVTSDQTSKKEAT
+505 QLRVTSNQVPKNETT
-520 GLFQEMPDIPKHLVV
+520 GLFQEMSDIPKHLIV
-535 NAIFTFLPSEDKS
+535 NVIFTFLPSEDKT
-548 LLKKAYGSKFNED
+548 LLKKAYGPKFNED

-592 PKEQYTRQDIPML
+592 SKKQYTRQDIPML

-613 AKLNSIIG
+613 SKLNSIIG

-675 KQNKSKSIN
+675 KQNKPKSIN

>member
-1 MEQIKSIIKKYV
+1 MEQIKSIIKKYIKD
-13 EENIKVSPRP
+13 NIKVSSRP

-31 KITIYFSDLLRSTQ
+31 KITNYFSDLLRSTQ
-45 ENITYELIDDILLS
+45 DNITYELIDEILLE
-59 NKIVNALI
+59 NDVVNTLLT
-67 ASIMDKY
+67 SIMNKY
-74 LPFIEENSLEELF
+74 LPYIEGNSLEELF
-87 TDEITCQVVEIYCVK
+87 TDEITCQVVEIYCDK
-102 NNIDIN
+102 NNIDVN
-108 KLDLSDSTSQ
+108 KLDLSESTSQ
-118 NVEGYV
+118 SVKSYV
-124 GDSQTVENYV
+124 GE
-134 GDSQTIENYVGNS
+134 S

-163 EETRNLIIKAQ
+163 EETRDLIIKAQ

-185 NHNIRLIISIAKKFE
+185 NHNIRLIISVAKKFN

-225 FDVSRGYMFS
+225 FDINKGYMFS
-235 TYATCWIKQSIKR
+235 TYAIWWIKQSIKR
-248 FLSTSAS
+248 FLSTSTS
-255 TIRYSEDVRGNFRK
+255 TIRYSENVRGNFRK
-269 LDKATRI
+269 LDRARKI
-276 ILDETGHNPSISEL
+276 IQDETGHNPSISEL

-298 NRIKDLETIARADIS
+298 NQIKDLETIARVDAS

-383 EVGEMFNVTRERIRQ
+383 EVGKMFNVNRERIRQ
-398 QEAKALRRLKHNR
+398 QEVKALRRLQHNR
-411 AFIALKNIND
+411 DFIALKNIND
-421 GNLEEYDPSFLNRL
+421 DNLEEYDPIFLNRL
-435 IRTYRLT
+435 IRTCRLT

-453 SLAIKQLDK
+453 TLAIEHLDK
-462 ASQNL
+462 ASQNI
-467 IKKYYNEEY
+467 IKKYYNDEY
-476 IFKKE
+476 VFKKE

-486 EDQHHLS
+486 ADQHHLT
-493 RLISRILPTTLR
+493 RLIYRVLPRTLR
-505 QLRVTSDQTSKKEAT
+505 QLRVTSDQVPKNETT
-520 GLFQEMPDIPKHLVV
+520 GLFQEMSDIPKHLVV

-592 PKEQYTRQDIPML
+592 SKKQYTRQDIPML

-613 AKLNSIIG
+613 SKLNSIIG

-675 KQNKSKSIN
+675 KQNKPKSIN

>member
-1 MEQIKSIIKKYV
+1 MEQIKSIIKKYIKD
-13 EENIKVSPRP
+13 NIKVSSRP

-31 KITIYFSDLLRSTQ
+31 KITNYFSDLLRSTQ
-45 ENITYELIDDILLS
+45 DNITYELIDEILLE
-59 NKIVNALI
+59 NDVVNTLLT
-67 ASIMDKY
+67 SIMNKY
-74 LPFIEENSLEELF
+74 LPYIEENSLEELF
-87 TDEITCQVVEIYCVK
+87 TDEIICQVVEIYCDK

-108 KLDLSDSTSQ
+108 KLDLSESTSQ
-118 NVEGYV
+118 SVKSYV
-124 GDSQTVENYV
+124 GE
-134 GDSQTIENYVGNS
+134 S

-163 EETRNLIIKAQ
+163 EETRDLIIKAQ

-185 NHNIRLIISIAKKFE
+185 NHNIRLIISVAKKFN

-225 FDVSRGYMFS
+225 FDINKGYMFS
-235 TYATCWIKQSIKR
+235 TYAIWWIKQSIKR
-248 FLSTSAS
+248 FLSTSTS
-255 TIRYSEDVRGNFRK
+255 TIRYSENVRGNFRK
-269 LDKATRI
+269 LDRARKI
-276 ILDETGHNPSISEL
+276 IQDDTGHNPSISEL

-298 NRIKDLETIARADIS
+298 NQIKDLETIARVDAS

-383 EVGEMFNVTRERIRQ
+383 EIGKMFNVNRERIRQ
-398 QEAKALRRLKHNR
+398 QEVKALRRLQHNR
-411 AFIALKNIND
+411 DFIALKNIND
-421 GNLEEYDPSFLNRL
+421 DNLEEYDPIFLNRL
-435 IRTYRLT
+435 IRTCRLT

-453 SLAIKQLDK
+453 TLAIEHLDK
-462 ASQNL
+462 ASQNI
-467 IKKYYNEEY
+467 IKKYYNDEY
-476 IFKKE
+476 VFKKE

-486 EDQHHLS
+486 ADQHHLT
-493 RLISRILPTTLR
+493 RLIYRVLPRTLR
-505 QLRVTSDQTSKKEAT
+505 QLRVTSDQVPKNETT
-520 GLFQEMPDIPKHLVV
+520 GLFQEMSDIPKHLVV

-592 PKEQYTRQDIPML
+592 SKKQYTRQDIPML

-613 AKLNSIIG
+613 SKLNSIIG

-675 KQNKSKSIN
+675 KQNKPKSIN

>member
-1 MEQIKSIIKKYV
+1 MEQIKSIIKKYIKD
-13 EENIKVSPRP
+13 NIKVSSRP

-31 KITIYFSDLLRSTQ
+31 KITNYFSDLLRSTQ
-45 ENITYELIDDILLS
+45 DNITYELIDEILLE
-59 NKIVNALI
+59 NDVVNTLLT
-67 ASIMDKY
+67 SIMNKY
-74 LPFIEENSLEELF
+74 LPYIEENSLEELF
-87 TDEITCQVVEIYCVK
+87 TDEIICQVVEIYCDK
-102 NNIDIN
+102 NNIDVN
-108 KLDLSDSTSQ
+108 KLDLSESTSQ
-118 NVEGYV
+118 SVKSYV
-124 GDSQTVENYV
+124 GE
-134 GDSQTIENYVGNS
+134 S

-163 EETRNLIIKAQ
+163 EETRDLIIKAQ

-185 NHNIRLIISIAKKFE
+185 NHNIRLIISVAKKFN

-225 FDVSRGYMFS
+225 FDINKGYMFS
-235 TYATCWIKQSIKR
+235 TYAIWWIKQSIKR
-248 FLSTSAS
+248 FLSTSTS
-255 TIRYSEDVRGNFRK
+255 TIRYSENVRGNFRK
-269 LDKATRI
+269 LDRARKMI
-276 ILDETGHNPSISEL
+276 QDDTGHNPSISEL

-298 NRIKDLETIARADIS
+298 NQIKDLETIARVDAS

-383 EVGEMFNVTRERIRQ
+383 EVGKMFNVNRERIRQ
-398 QEAKALRRLKHNR
+398 QEVKALRRLQHNR
-411 AFIALKNIND
+411 DFIALKNIND
-421 GNLEEYDPSFLNRL
+421 DNLEEYDPNFLNRL
-435 IRTYRLT
+435 IRTCRLT

-453 SLAIKQLDK
+453 TLAIEHLDK
-462 ASQNL
+462 ASQNI
-467 IKKYYNEEY
+467 IKKYYNDEY
-476 IFKKE
+476 VFKKE

-486 EDQHHLS
+486 ADQHHLT
-493 RLISRILPTTLR
+493 RLIYRVLPRTLR
-505 QLRVTSDQTSKKEAT
+505 QLRVTSDQVPKNETT
-520 GLFQEMPDIPKHLVV
+520 GLFQEMSDIPKHLVV
-535 NAIFTFLPSEDKS
+535 NVIFTFLPSEDKS
-548 LLKKAYGSKFNED
+548 LLKKAYGPKFNED
-561 HLEDLLPIEKE
+561 HLEDLLPTEKE

-592 PKEQYTRQDIPML
+592 SKKQYTRQDIPML

-613 AKLNSIIG
+613 SKLNSIIG

-675 KQNKSKSIN
+675 KQNKPKSIN

>member
-1 MEQIKSIIKKYV
+1 MEQIKSIIKKYIKD
-13 EENIKVSPRP
+13 NIKVSSRP

-31 KITIYFSDLLRSTQ
+31 KITNYFSDLLRSTQ
-45 ENITYELIDDILLS
+45 DNITYELIDEILLE
-59 NKIVNALI
+59 NDVVNTLLT
-67 ASIMDKY
+67 SIMNKY
-74 LPFIEENSLEELF
+74 LPYIEENSLEELF
-87 TDEITCQVVEIYCVK
+87 TDEIICQVVEIYCDK

-108 KLDLSDSTSQ
+108 KLDLSESTSQ
-118 NVEGYV
+118 SVKSYV
-124 GDSQTVENYV
+124 GE
-134 GDSQTIENYVGNS
+134 S

-163 EETRNLIIKAQ
+163 EETRDLIIKAQ

-185 NHNIRLIISIAKKFE
+185 NHNIRLIISVAKKFN

-225 FDVSRGYMFS
+225 FDINKGYMFS
-235 TYATCWIKQSIKR
+235 TYAIWWIKQSIKR
-248 FLSTSAS
+248 FLSTSTS
-255 TIRYSEDVRGNFRK
+255 TIRYSENVRGNFRK
-269 LDKATRI
+269 LDRARKI
-276 ILDETGHNPSISEL
+276 IQDDTGHNPSISEL

-298 NRIKDLETIARADIS
+298 NQIKDLETIARVDAS

-383 EVGEMFNVTRERIRQ
+383 EVGKMFNVNRERIRQ
-398 QEAKALRRLKHNR
+398 QEVKALRRLQHNR
-411 AFIALKNIND
+411 DFIALKNIND
-421 GNLEEYDPSFLNRL
+421 GNLEEYDPNFLNRL
-435 IRTYRLT
+435 IRTCRLT

-453 SLAIKQLDK
+453 TLAIEHLDR
-462 ASQNL
+462 ASQNI
-467 IKKYYNEEY
+467 IKKYYNDEY
-476 IFKKE
+476 VFKKE

-486 EDQHHLS
+486 ADQHHLS
-493 RLISRILPTTLR
+493 RLIYRVLPRTLR
-505 QLRVTSDQTSKKEAT
+505 QLRVTSDQVPKNEIT
-520 GLFQEMPDIPKHLVV
+520 GLFQEMSDIPKHLVV

-592 PKEQYTRQDIPML
+592 SKKQYTRQDIPML

-613 AKLNSIIG
+613 SKLNSIIG

-675 KQNKSKSIN
+675 KQNKPKSIN

>member
-1 MEQIKSIIKKYV
+1 MEQIKSIIKKYIKD
-13 EENIKVSPRP
+13 NIKVSSRP

-31 KITIYFSDLLRSTQ
+31 EITNYFSDLLRSTQ
-45 ENITYELIDDILLS
+45 DNITYELIDEILLE
-59 NKIVNALI
+59 NDVVNTLLT
-67 ASIMDKY
+67 SIMNKY
-74 LPFIEENSLEELF
+74 LPYIEENSLEELF
-87 TDEITCQVVEIYCVK
+87 TDEITCQVVEIYCDK

-108 KLDLSDSTSQ
+108 KLDLSESTFQS
-118 NVEGYV
+118 VEGYV
-124 GDSQTVENYV
+124 GE
-134 GDSQTIENYVGNS
+134 S

-163 EETRNLIIKAQ
+163 EETRDLIIKAQ

-185 NHNIRLIISIAKKFE
+185 NHNIRLIIYIAKKFN
-200 LQTNQITIGDL
+200 LPNNQITISDL

-225 FDVSRGYMFS
+225 FDINKGYMFS
-235 TYATCWIKQSIKR
+235 TYATWWIKQAIKK
-248 FLSTSAS
+248 FLSSSST
-255 TIRYSEDVRGNFRK
+255 TIRYSKNVRRNFRK
-269 LDKATRI
+269 LDRATKI

-298 NRIKDLETIARADIS
+298 TQIKDLETIARADIS

-319 SEDSESKLSDF
+319 SKDSESKLSDF

-337 IEEEFINEDFKEAII
+337 IEEEIINEDFKEAII

-383 EVGEMFNVTRERIRQ
+383 EVGKMFNVTRERIRQ
-398 QEAKALRRLKHNR
+398 QEVKALRRLKNNS
-411 AFIALKNIND
+411 AFKALKNVNE
-421 GNLEEYDPSFLNRL
+421 GNIEEHDPILFNRL
-435 IRTYRLT
+435 IRTCRLT

-453 SLAIKQLDK
+453 TLAIEHLDK
-462 ASQNL
+462 ASQDL

-481 NIITE
+481 NFITE
-486 EDQHHLS
+486 ADQHHLS
-493 RLISRILPTTLR
+493 RLIYRVLPRALR
-505 QLRVTSDQTSKKEAT
+505 QLRVTSDQVPKNETT
-520 GLFQEMPDIPKHLVV
+520 GLFQEMSDIPKHIVV

-548 LLKKAYGSKFNED
+548 LLKKAYGPKFNED

-572 MLKTIIPYVRSE
+572 ILKTIIPYVRSE

-592 PKEQYTRQDIPML
+592 SKKQYTRQDLPML

-613 AKLNSIIG
+613 SKLNSIIG

-627 LTLKTLNNEDLFK
+627 LTLKILNNEDLFK
-640 DDDQGFTE
+640 EDDQGFTE

-675 KQNKSKSIN
+675 KQNKPKSIN

>member
-1 MEQIKSIIKKYV
+1 MEQIKSIIKKYIKD
-13 EENIKVSPRP
+13 NIKVSSRP

-31 KITIYFSDLLRSTQ
+31 EITNYFSDLLRSTQ
-45 ENITYELIDDILLS
+45 DNITYELIDEILLE
-59 NKIVNALI
+59 NDVVNTLLT
-67 ASIMDKY
+67 SIMNKY
-74 LPFIEENSLEELF
+74 LPYIEENSLEELF
-87 TDEITCQVVEIYCVK
+87 TDEITCQVVEIYCDK

-108 KLDLSDSTSQ
+108 KLDLSESTFQS
-118 NVEGYV
+118 VEGYV
-124 GDSQTVENYV
+124 GE
-134 GDSQTIENYVGNS
+134 S

-163 EETRNLIIKAQ
+163 EETRDLIIKAQ

-185 NHNIRLIISIAKKFE
+185 NHNIRLIIYIAKKFN
-200 LQTNQITIGDL
+200 LPNNQITISDL

-225 FDVSRGYMFS
+225 FDINKGYMFS
-235 TYATCWIKQSIKR
+235 TYATWWIKQAIKK
-248 FLSTSAS
+248 FLSSSST
-255 TIRYSEDVRGNFRK
+255 TIRYSKNVRRNFRK
-269 LDKATRI
+269 LDRATKI

-298 NRIKDLETIARADIS
+298 TQIKDLETIARADIS

-319 SEDSESKLSDF
+319 SKDSESKLSDF

-337 IEEEFINEDFKEAII
+337 IEEEIINEDFKEAII

-383 EVGEMFNVTRERIRQ
+383 EVGKMFNVTRERIRQ
-398 QEAKALRRLKHNR
+398 QEVKALRRLKNNS
-411 AFIALKNIND
+411 AFKALKNVD
-421 GNLEEYDPSFLNRL
+421 EGNIEEHDPILFNRL
-435 IRTYRLT
+435 IRTCRLT

-453 SLAIKQLDK
+453 TLAIEHLDK
-462 ASQNL
+462 ASQDL

-481 NIITE
+481 NFITE
-486 EDQHHLS
+486 ADQHHLS
-493 RLISRILPTTLR
+493 RLIYRVLPRTLR
-505 QLRVTSDQTSKKEAT
+505 QLRVTSDQVPKNETI
-520 GLFQEMPDIPKHLVV
+520 GLFQEISDIPKHLVV

-548 LLKKAYGSKFNED
+548 LLKKAYGPKFNED

-572 MLKTIIPYVRSE
+572 ILKTIIPYVKSE

-592 PKEQYTRQDIPML
+592 SKKQYTRQDLPML

-613 AKLNSIIG
+613 SKLNSIIG

-627 LTLKTLNNEDLFK
+627 LTLKILNNEDLFK
-640 DDDQGFTE
+640 EDDQGFTE

-675 KQNKSKSIN
+675 KQNKPKSIN

>member
-1 MEQIKSIIKKYV
+1 MEQIKSIIKKYIKD
-13 EENIKVSPRP
+13 NIKVSSRP

-31 KITIYFSDLLRSTQ
+31 KITNYFSDLLRSTQ
-45 ENITYELIDDILLS
+45 DNITYELIDEILLE
-59 NKIVNALI
+59 NDVVNTLLT
-67 ASIMDKY
+67 SIMNKY
-74 LPFIEENSLEELF
+74 LPYIEGNSLEELF
-87 TDEITCQVVEIYCVK
+87 TDEITCQVVEIYCDK

-108 KLDLSDSTSQ
+108 KLDLSESTSQ
-118 NVEGYV
+118 SVKSYV
-124 GDSQTVENYV
+124 GE
-134 GDSQTIENYVGNS
+134 S

-163 EETRNLIIKAQ
+163 EETRDLIIKAQ

-185 NHNIRLIISIAKKFE
+185 NHNIRLIISVAKKFN

-225 FDVSRGYMFS
+225 FDINKGYMFS
-235 TYATCWIKQSIKR
+235 TYAIWWIKQSIKR
-248 FLSTSAS
+248 FLSTSTS
-255 TIRYSEDVRGNFRK
+255 TIRYSENVRGNFRK
-269 LDKATRI
+269 LDRARKMI
-276 ILDETGHNPSISEL
+276 QDETGHNPSISEL

-298 NRIKDLETIARADIS
+298 NQIKDLETIARVDAS

-383 EVGEMFNVTRERIRQ
+383 EVGKMFNVNRERIRQ
-398 QEAKALRRLKHNR
+398 QEVKALRRLQHNR
-411 AFIALKNIND
+411 DFIALKNIND

-435 IRTYRLT
+435 IRTCRVT

-453 SLAIKQLDK
+453 TLAIEHLDR
-462 ASQNL
+462 ASQNI
-467 IKKYYNEEY
+467 IKKYYNDEY
-476 IFKKE
+476 VFKKE

-486 EDQHHLS
+486 ADQHHLT
-493 RLISRILPTTLR
+493 RLIYRVLPRTLR
-505 QLRVTSDQTSKKEAT
+505 QLRVTSDQVPKNETT
-520 GLFQEMPDIPKHLVV
+520 GLFQEMSDIPKHLVV
-535 NAIFTFLPSEDKS
+535 NVIFTFLPSEDKT
-548 LLKKAYGSKFNED
+548 LLKKAYGPKFNED
-561 HLEDLLPIEKE
+561 HLEDLLPTEKE

-592 PKEQYTRQDIPML
+592 SKKQYTRQDIPML

-613 AKLNSIIG
+613 SKLNSIIG

-627 LTLKTLNNEDLFK
+627 LTLKPLNNEDLFK

-675 KQNKSKSIN
+675 KQNKPKSIN

>member
-1 MEQIKSIIKKYV
+1 MEQIKSIIKKYIKD
-13 EENIKVSPRP
+13 NIKVSSRP

-31 KITIYFSDLLRSTQ
+31 KITNYFSDLLRSTQ
-45 ENITYELIDDILLS
+45 DNITYELIDEILLE
-59 NKIVNALI
+59 NDVVNTLLT
-67 ASIMDKY
+67 SIMNKY
-74 LPFIEENSLEELF
+74 LPYIEENSLEELF
-87 TDEITCQVVEIYCVK
+87 TDEIICQVVEIYCDK

-108 KLDLSDSTSQ
+108 KLDLSESTSQ
-118 NVEGYV
+118 SVKSYV
-124 GDSQTVENYV
+124 GE
-134 GDSQTIENYVGNS
+134 S

-163 EETRNLIIKAQ
+163 EETRDLIIKAQ

-185 NHNIRLIISIAKKFE
+185 NHNIRLIISVAKKFN

-225 FDVSRGYMFS
+225 FDINKGYMFS
-235 TYATCWIKQSIKR
+235 TYAIWWIKQSIKR
-248 FLSTSAS
+248 FLSTSTS
-255 TIRYSEDVRGNFRK
+255 TIRYSENVRGNFRK
-269 LDKATRI
+269 LDRARKI
-276 ILDETGHNPSISEL
+276 IQDDTGHNPSISEL

-298 NRIKDLETIARADIS
+298 NQIKDLETIARVDAS

-383 EVGEMFNVTRERIRQ
+383 EVGKMFNVNRERIRQ
-398 QEAKALRRLKHNR
+398 QEVKALRRLQHNR
-411 AFIALKNIND
+411 DFIALKNIND

-435 IRTYRLT
+435 IRTCRLT
-442 KYFPAYSKSEL
+442 KFFPAYSKSEL
-453 SLAIKQLDK
+453 TLAIEHLDK
-462 ASQNL
+462 ASQNI
-467 IKKYYNEEY
+467 IKKYYNDEY
-476 IFKKE
+476 VFKKE

-486 EDQHHLS
+486 ADQHHLT
-493 RLISRILPTTLR
+493 RLIYRVLPRTLR
-505 QLRVTSDQTSKKEAT
+505 QLRVTSDQVPKNETT
-520 GLFQEMPDIPKHLVV
+520 GLFQEMSDIPKHLVV

-592 PKEQYTRQDIPML
+592 SKKQYTRQDIPML

-613 AKLNSIIG
+613 SKLNSIIG

-675 KQNKSKSIN
+675 KQNKPKSIN

>member
-1 MEQIKSIIKKYV
+1 MEQIKSIIKKYIKD
-13 EENIKVSPRP
+13 NIKVSSRP

-31 KITIYFSDLLRSTQ
+31 EITNYFSDLLRSTQ
-45 ENITYELIDDILLS
+45 DNITYELIDEILLE
-59 NKIVNALI
+59 NDVVNTLLT
-67 ASIMDKY
+67 SIMSKY
-74 LPFIEENSLEELF
+74 LPYIEENSLEELF
-87 TDEITCQVVEIYCVK
+87 TDEITCQVVEIYCDK

-108 KLDLSDSTSQ
+108 KLDLSESTFQS
-118 NVEGYV
+118 VEGYV
-124 GDSQTVENYV
+124 GE
-134 GDSQTIENYVGNS
+134 S

-163 EETRNLIIKAQ
+163 EETRDLIIKAQ

-185 NHNIRLIISIAKKFE
+185 NHNIRLIIYIAKKFN
-200 LQTNQITIGDL
+200 LPNNQITISDL

-225 FDVSRGYMFS
+225 FDINKGYMFS
-235 TYATCWIKQSIKR
+235 TYATWWIKQAIKK
-248 FLSTSAS
+248 FLSSSST
-255 TIRYSEDVRGNFRK
+255 TIRYSKNVRRNFRK
-269 LDKATRI
+269 LDRATKI

-298 NRIKDLETIARADIS
+298 TQIKDLETIARADIS

-319 SEDSESKLSDF
+319 SKDSESKLSDF

-337 IEEEFINEDFKEAII
+337 IEEEIINEDFKEAII

-383 EVGEMFNVTRERIRQ
+383 EVGKMFNVTRERIRQ
-398 QEAKALRRLKHNR
+398 QEVKALRRLKNNS
-411 AFIALKNIND
+411 AFKALKNVNE
-421 GNLEEYDPSFLNRL
+421 GNIEEHDPILFNRL
-435 IRTYRLT
+435 IRTCRLT

-453 SLAIKQLDK
+453 TLAIEHLDK
-462 ASQNL
+462 ASQDL

-481 NIITE
+481 NFITE
-486 EDQHHLS
+486 ADQHHLS
-493 RLISRILPTTLR
+493 RLIYRVLPRTLR
-505 QLRVTSDQTSKKEAT
+505 QLRVTSDQASKKEST
-520 GLFQEMPDIPKHLVV
+520 GLFQEMSDIPKHIVV

-548 LLKKAYGSKFNED
+548 LLKKAYGPKFNED

-572 MLKTIIPYVRSE
+572 ILKTIIPYVRSE

-592 PKEQYTRQDIPML
+592 SKKQYTRQDIPML

-613 AKLNSIIG
+613 SKLNSIIG
-621 TKLMLL
+621 TELMIL
-627 LTLKTLNNEDLFK
+627 LTLKILNNEDLFK
-640 DDDQGFTE
+640 GDDQGFTE

-675 KQNKSKSIN
+675 KQNKPKSIN

>member
-1 MEQIKSIIKKYV
+1 MEQIKSIIKKYIKD
-13 EENIKVSPRP
+13 NIKVSSRP

-31 KITIYFSDLLRSTQ
+31 EITNYFSDLLRSTQ
-45 ENITYELIDDILLS
+45 DNITYELIDEILLE
-59 NKIVNALI
+59 NDVVNTLLT
-67 ASIMDKY
+67 SIMNKY
-74 LPFIEENSLEELF
+74 LPYIEENSLEELF
-87 TDEITCQVVEIYCVK
+87 TDEITCQVVEIYCDK

-108 KLDLSDSTSQ
+108 KLDLSESTFQS
-118 NVEGYV
+118 VEGYV
-124 GDSQTVENYV
+124 GE
-134 GDSQTIENYVGNS
+134 S

-163 EETRNLIIKAQ
+163 EETRDLIIKAQ

-185 NHNIRLIISIAKKFE
+185 NHNIRLIIYIAKKFN
-200 LQTNQITIGDL
+200 LPNNQITISDL

-225 FDVSRGYMFS
+225 FDINKGYMFS
-235 TYATCWIKQSIKR
+235 TYATWWIKQAIKK
-248 FLSTSAS
+248 FLSSSST
-255 TIRYSEDVRGNFRK
+255 TIRYSKNVRRNFRK
-269 LDKATRI
+269 LDRATKI

-298 NRIKDLETIARADIS
+298 TQIKDLETIARADIS

-319 SEDSESKLSDF
+319 SKDSESKLSDF

-337 IEEEFINEDFKEAII
+337 IEEEIINEDFKEAII

-383 EVGEMFNVTRERIRQ
+383 EVGKMFNVTRERIRQ
-398 QEAKALRRLKHNR
+398 QEVKALRRLKNNS
-411 AFIALKNIND
+411 AFKALKNVD
-421 GNLEEYDPSFLNRL
+421 EGNIEEHDPILFNRL
-435 IRTYRLT
+435 IRTCRLT

-453 SLAIKQLDK
+453 TLAIEHLDK
-462 ASQNL
+462 ASQDL

-481 NIITE
+481 NFITE
-486 EDQHHLS
+486 ADQHHLS
-493 RLISRILPTTLR
+493 RLIYRVLPRTLR
-505 QLRVTSDQTSKKEAT
+505 QLRVTSDQVPKNETT
-520 GLFQEMPDIPKHLVV
+520 GLFQEMSDIPKHLVV

-548 LLKKAYGSKFNED
+548 LLKKAYGPKFNED

-572 MLKTIIPYVRSE
+572 ILKTIIPYVKSE

-592 PKEQYTRQDIPML
+592 SKKQYTRQDLPML

-613 AKLNSIIG
+613 SKLNSIIG
-621 TKLMLL
+621 TELMIL
-627 LTLKTLNNEDLFK
+627 LTLKILNNEDLFK
-640 DDDQGFTE
+640 GDDQGFTE

-675 KQNKSKSIN
+675 KQNKPKSIN

>member
-1 MEQIKSIIKKYV
+1 MEQIKSIIKKYIKD
-13 EENIKVSPRP
+13 NIKVSSRP

-31 KITIYFSDLLRSTQ
+31 EITNYFSDLLRSTQ
-45 ENITYELIDDILLS
+45 DNITYELIDEILLE
-59 NKIVNALI
+59 NDVVNTLLT
-67 ASIMDKY
+67 SIMNKY
-74 LPFIEENSLEELF
+74 LPYIEENSLEELF
-87 TDEITCQVVEIYCVK
+87 TDEITCQVVEIYCDK

-108 KLDLSDSTSQ
+108 KLDLSESTFQS
-118 NVEGYV
+118 VEGYV
-124 GDSQTVENYV
+124 GE
-134 GDSQTIENYVGNS
+134 S

-163 EETRNLIIKAQ
+163 EETRDLIIKAQ

-185 NHNIRLIISIAKKFE
+185 NHNIRLIIYIAKKFN
-200 LQTNQITIGDL
+200 LPNNQITISDL

-225 FDVSRGYMFS
+225 FDINKGYMFS
-235 TYATCWIKQSIKR
+235 TYATWWIKQAIKK
-248 FLSTSAS
+248 FLSSSST
-255 TIRYSEDVRGNFRK
+255 TIRYSKNVRRNFRK
-269 LDKATRI
+269 LDRATKI

-298 NRIKDLETIARADIS
+298 TQIKDLETIARADIS

-319 SEDSESKLSDF
+319 SKDSESKLSDF

-337 IEEEFINEDFKEAII
+337 IEEEIINEDFKEAII

-383 EVGEMFNVTRERIRQ
+383 EVGKMFNVTRERIRQ
-398 QEAKALRRLKHNR
+398 QEVKALRRLKNNS
-411 AFIALKNIND
+411 AFKALKNVD
-421 GNLEEYDPSFLNRL
+421 EGNIEEYDPILFNRL
-435 IRTYRLT
+435 IRTCRLT

-453 SLAIKQLDK
+453 TLAIEHLDK
-462 ASQNL
+462 ASQDL

-481 NIITE
+481 NFITE
-486 EDQHHLS
+486 ADQHHLS
-493 RLISRILPTTLR
+493 RLIYRVLPRTLR
-505 QLRVTSDQTSKKEAT
+505 QLRVTSDQASKKEST
-520 GLFQEMPDIPKHLVV
+520 GLFQEMSDIPKHLVV

-548 LLKKAYGSKFNED
+548 LLKKAYGPKFNED

-572 MLKTIIPYVRSE
+572 ILKTIIPYVRSE

-592 PKEQYTRQDIPML
+592 SKKQYTRQDLPML

-613 AKLNSIIG
+613 SKLNSIIG
-621 TKLMLL
+621 TELMIL
-627 LTLKTLNNEDLFK
+627 LTLKILNNEDLFK
-640 DDDQGFTE
+640 GDDQGFTE

-675 KQNKSKSIN
+675 KQNKPKSIN

>member
-1 MEQIKSIIKKYV
+1 MEQIKSIIKKYIKD
-13 EENIKVSPRP
+13 NIKVSSRP

-31 KITIYFSDLLRSTQ
+31 KITNYFSDLLRSTQ
-45 ENITYELIDDILLS
+45 DNITYELIDEILLE
-59 NKIVNALI
+59 NDVVNTLLT
-67 ASIMDKY
+67 SIMNKY
-74 LPFIEENSLEELF
+74 LPYIEENSLEELF
-87 TDEITCQVVEIYCVK
+87 TDEIICQVVEIYCDK

-108 KLDLSDSTSQ
+108 KLDLSESTSQ
-118 NVEGYV
+118 SVKSYV
-124 GDSQTVENYV
+124 GE
-134 GDSQTIENYVGNS
+134 S

-163 EETRNLIIKAQ
+163 EETRDLIIKAQ

-185 NHNIRLIISIAKKFE
+185 NHNIRLIISVAKKFN

-225 FDVSRGYMFS
+225 FDINKGYMFS
-235 TYATCWIKQSIKR
+235 TYAIWWIKQSIKR
-248 FLSTSAS
+248 FLSTSTS
-255 TIRYSEDVRGNFRK
+255 TIRYSENVRGNFRK
-269 LDKATRI
+269 LDRARKI
-276 ILDETGHNPSISEL
+276 IQDDTGHNPSISEL

-298 NRIKDLETIARADIS
+298 NQIKDLETIARVDAS

-383 EVGEMFNVTRERIRQ
+383 EVGKMFNVNRERIRQ
-398 QEAKALRRLKHNR
+398 QEVKALRRLQHNR
-411 AFIALKNIND
+411 DFIALKNIND
-421 GNLEEYDPSFLNRL
+421 GNLEEYDPNFLNRL
-435 IRTYRLT
+435 IRTCRLT

-453 SLAIKQLDK
+453 TLAIEHLDK
-462 ASQNL
+462 ASQNI
-467 IKKYYNEEY
+467 IKKYYNDEY
-476 IFKKE
+476 VFKKE

-486 EDQHHLS
+486 ADQHHLS
-493 RLISRILPTTLR
+493 RLIYRVLPRTLR
-505 QLRVTSDQTSKKEAT
+505 QLRVTSDQVPKNEIT
-520 GLFQEMPDIPKHLVV
+520 GLFQEMSDIPKHLVV

-592 PKEQYTRQDIPML
+592 SKKQYTRQDIPML

-613 AKLNSIIG
+613 SKLNSIIG

-675 KQNKSKSIN
+675 KQNKPKSIN

>member
-1 MEQIKSIIKKYV
+1 MEQIKSIIKKYIKD
-13 EENIKVSPRP
+13 NIKVSSRP

-31 KITIYFSDLLRSTQ
+31 EITNYFSDLLRSTQ
-45 ENITYELIDDILLS
+45 DNITYELIDEILLE
-59 NKIVNALI
+59 NDVVNTLLT
-67 ASIMDKY
+67 SIMNKY
-74 LPFIEENSLEELF
+74 LPYIEENSLEELF
-87 TDEITCQVVEIYCVK
+87 TDEIICQVVEIYCDK
-102 NNIDIN
+102 NNIDVN
-108 KLDLSDSTSQ
+108 KLDLSESTSQ
-118 NVEGYV
+118 SVKSYV
-124 GDSQTVENYV
+124 GE
-134 GDSQTIENYVGNS
+134 S

-163 EETRNLIIKAQ
+163 EETRDLIIKAQ

-185 NHNIRLIISIAKKFE
+185 NHNIRLIISVAKKFN

-225 FDVSRGYMFS
+225 FDINKGYMFS
-235 TYATCWIKQSIKR
+235 TYAIWWIKQSIKR
-248 FLSTSAS
+248 FLSTSTS
-255 TIRYSEDVRGNFRK
+255 TIRYSENVRGNFRK
-269 LDKATRI
+269 LDRARKMI
-276 ILDETGHNPSISEL
+276 QDDTGHNPSISEL

-298 NRIKDLETIARADIS
+298 NQIKDLETIARVDAS

-383 EVGEMFNVTRERIRQ
+383 EVGKMFNVNRERIRQ
-398 QEAKALRRLKHNR
+398 QEVKALRRLQHNR
-411 AFIALKNIND
+411 DFIALKNIND
-421 GNLEEYDPSFLNRL
+421 DNLEEYDPIFLNRL
-435 IRTYRLT
+435 IRTCRLT

-453 SLAIKQLDK
+453 TLAIEHLDK
-462 ASQNL
+462 ASQNI
-467 IKKYYNEEY
+467 IKKYYNDEY
-476 IFKKE
+476 VFKKE

-486 EDQHHLS
+486 ADQHHLT
-493 RLISRILPTTLR
+493 RLIYRVLPRTLR
-505 QLRVTSDQTSKKEAT
+505 QLRVTSDQVPKNETT
-520 GLFQEMPDIPKHLVV
+520 GLFQEMSDIPKHLIV

-548 LLKKAYGSKFNED
+548 LLKKAYGPKFNED
-561 HLEDLLPIEKE
+561 HLEDLLPTEKE

-592 PKEQYTRQDIPML
+592 SKKQYTRQDIPML

-613 AKLNSIIG
+613 SKLNSIIG

-675 KQNKSKSIN
+675 KQNKPKSIN

>member
-1 MEQIKSIIKKYV
+1 MEQIKSIIKKYIKD
-13 EENIKVSPRP
+13 NIKVSSRP

-31 KITIYFSDLLRSTQ
+31 KITNYFSDLLRSTQ
-45 ENITYELIDDILLS
+45 DNITYELIDEILLE
-59 NKIVNALI
+59 NDVVNTLLT
-67 ASIMDKY
+67 STMNKY
-74 LPFIEENSLEELF
+74 LPYIEENSLEELF
-87 TDEITCQVVEIYCVK
+87 TDEIICQVVEIYCDK
-102 NNIDIN
+102 NNIDVN
-108 KLDLSDSTSQ
+108 KLDLSESTSQ
-118 NVEGYV
+118 SVKSYV
-124 GDSQTVENYV
+124 GE
-134 GDSQTIENYVGNS
+134 S

-163 EETRNLIIKAQ
+163 EETRDLIIKAQ

-185 NHNIRLIISIAKKFE
+185 NHNIRLIISVAKKFN

-225 FDVSRGYMFS
+225 FDINKGYMFS
-235 TYATCWIKQSIKR
+235 TYAIWWIKQSIKR
-248 FLSTSAS
+248 FLSTSTS
-255 TIRYSEDVRGNFRK
+255 TIRYSENVRGNFRK
-269 LDKATRI
+269 LDRARKMI
-276 ILDETGHNPSISEL
+276 QDDTGHNPSISEL

-298 NRIKDLETIARADIS
+298 NQIKDLETIARVDAS

-383 EVGEMFNVTRERIRQ
+383 EVGKMFNVTRERIRQ
-398 QEAKALRRLKHNR
+398 QEVKALRRLKNNS
-411 AFIALKNIND
+411 AFKALKNVD
-421 GNLEEYDPSFLNRL
+421 EGNIEEYDPILFNRL
-435 IRTYRLT
+435 IRTCRLT

-453 SLAIKQLDK
+453 TLAIEHLDK
-462 ASQNL
+462 ASQNI
-467 IKKYYNEEY
+467 IKKYYNDEY
-476 IFKKE
+476 VFKKE

-486 EDQHHLS
+486 ADQHHLT
-493 RLISRILPTTLR
+493 RLIYRVLPRTLR
-505 QLRVTSDQTSKKEAT
+505 QLRVTSDQVPKNETT
-520 GLFQEMPDIPKHLVV
+520 GLFQEMSDIPKHLIV

-548 LLKKAYGSKFNED
+548 LLKKAYGPKFNED

-592 PKEQYTRQDIPML
+592 SKKQYTRQDIPML

-613 AKLNSIIG
+613 SKLNSIIG

-675 KQNKSKSIN
+675 KQNKPKSIN

>member
-1 MEQIKSIIKKYV
+1 MEQIKSIIKKYIKD
-13 EENIKVSPRP
+13 NIKVSSRP

-31 KITIYFSDLLRSTQ
+31 KITNYFSDLLRSTQ
-45 ENITYELIDDILLS
+45 DNITYELIDEILLE
-59 NKIVNALI
+59 NDVVNTLLT
-67 ASIMDKY
+67 SIMNKY
-74 LPFIEENSLEELF
+74 LPYIEGNSLEELF
-87 TDEITCQVVEIYCVK
+87 TDEITCQVVEIYCDK
-102 NNIDIN
+102 NNIDVN
-108 KLDLSDSTSQ
+108 KLDLSESTSQ
-118 NVEGYV
+118 SVKSYV
-124 GDSQTVENYV
+124 GE
-134 GDSQTIENYVGNS
+134 S

-163 EETRNLIIKAQ
+163 EETRDLIIKAQ

-185 NHNIRLIISIAKKFE
+185 NHNIRLIISVAKKFN

-225 FDVSRGYMFS
+225 FDINKGYMFS
-235 TYATCWIKQSIKR
+235 TYAIWWIKQSIKR
-248 FLSTSAS
+248 FLSTSTS
-255 TIRYSEDVRGNFRK
+255 TIRYSENVRGNFRK
-269 LDKATRI
+269 LDRARKMI
-276 ILDETGHNPSISEL
+276 QDDTGHNPSISEL

-298 NRIKDLETIARADIS
+298 NQIKDLETIARVDAS

-383 EVGEMFNVTRERIRQ
+383 EVGKMFNVNRERIRQ
-398 QEAKALRRLKHNR
+398 QEVKALRRLQHNR
-411 AFIALKNIND
+411 DFIALKNIND
-421 GNLEEYDPSFLNRL
+421 DNLEEYDPNFLNRL
-435 IRTYRLT
+435 IRTCRLT

-453 SLAIKQLDK
+453 TLAIEHLDK
-462 ASQNL
+462 ASQNI
-467 IKKYYNEEY
+467 IKKYYNDEY
-476 IFKKE
+476 VFKKE

-486 EDQHHLS
+486 ADQHHLT
-493 RLISRILPTTLR
+493 RLIYRVLPRTLR
-505 QLRVTSDQTSKKEAT
+505 QLRVTSDQVPKNEIT
-520 GLFQEMPDIPKHLVV
+520 GLFQEMSDIPKHLVV

-548 LLKKAYGSKFNED
+548 LLKKAYGPKFNED

-592 PKEQYTRQDIPML
+592 SKKQYTRQDIPML

-613 AKLNSIIG
+613 SKLNSIIG

-675 KQNKSKSIN
+675 KQNKPKSIN

>member
-1 MEQIKSIIKKYV
+1 MEQIKSIIKKYIKD
-13 EENIKVSPRP
+13 NIKVSSRP

-31 KITIYFSDLLRSTQ
+31 KITNYFSDLLRSTQ
-45 ENITYELIDDILLS
+45 DNITYELIDEILLE
-59 NKIVNALI
+59 NDVVNTLLT
-67 ASIMDKY
+67 SIMNKY
-74 LPFIEENSLEELF
+74 LPYIEGNSLEELF
-87 TDEITCQVVEIYCVK
+87 TDEIICQVVEIYCDK
-102 NNIDIN
+102 NNIDVN
-108 KLDLSDSTSQ
+108 KLDLSESTSQ
-118 NVEGYV
+118 SVKSYV
-124 GDSQTVENYV
+124 GE
-134 GDSQTIENYVGNS
+134 S

-163 EETRNLIIKAQ
+163 EETRDLIIKAQ

-185 NHNIRLIISIAKKFE
+185 NHNIRLIISVAKKFN

-225 FDVSRGYMFS
+225 FDINKGYMFS
-235 TYATCWIKQSIKR
+235 TYAIWWIKQSIKR
-248 FLSTSAS
+248 FLSTSTS
-255 TIRYSEDVRGNFRK
+255 TIRYSENVRGNFRK
-269 LDKATRI
+269 LDRARKI
-276 ILDETGHNPSISEL
+276 IQDDTGHNPSISEL

-298 NRIKDLETIARADIS
+298 NQIKDLETIARVDAS

-383 EVGEMFNVTRERIRQ
+383 EVGKMFNVNRERIRQ
-398 QEAKALRRLKHNR
+398 QEVKALRRLQHNR
-411 AFIALKNIND
+411 DFIALKNIND
-421 GNLEEYDPSFLNRL
+421 DNLEEYDPNFLNRL
-435 IRTYRLT
+435 IRTCRLT

-453 SLAIKQLDK
+453 TLAIEHLDK
-462 ASQNL
+462 ASQNI
-467 IKKYYNEEY
+467 IKKYYNDEY
-476 IFKKE
+476 VFKKE

-486 EDQHHLS
+486 ADQHHLT
-493 RLISRILPTTLR
+493 RLIYRVLPRTLR
-505 QLRVTSDQTSKKEAT
+505 QLRVTSDQVPKNETT
-520 GLFQEMPDIPKHLVV
+520 GLFQEMSDIPKHLVV

-592 PKEQYTRQDIPML
+592 SKKQYTRQDIPML

-613 AKLNSIIG
+613 SKLNSIIG

-675 KQNKSKSIN
+675 KQNKPKSIN

>member
-1 MEQIKSIIKKYV
+1 MEQIKSIIKKYIKD
-13 EENIKVSPRP
+13 NIKVSSRP

-31 KITIYFSDLLRSTQ
+31 KITNYFSDLLRSTQ
-45 ENITYELIDDILLS
+45 DNITYELIDEILLE
-59 NKIVNALI
+59 NDVVNTLLT
-67 ASIMDKY
+67 SIMNKY
-74 LPFIEENSLEELF
+74 LPYIEENSLEELF
-87 TDEITCQVVEIYCVK
+87 TDEIICQVVEIYCDK
-102 NNIDIN
+102 NNIDVN
-108 KLDLSDSTSQ
+108 KLDLSESTSQ
-118 NVEGYV
+118 SVKSYV
-124 GDSQTVENYV
+124 GE
-134 GDSQTIENYVGNS
+134 S

-163 EETRNLIIKAQ
+163 EETRDLIIKAQ

-185 NHNIRLIISIAKKFE
+185 NHNIRLIISVAKKFN

-225 FDVSRGYMFS
+225 FDINKGYMFS
-235 TYATCWIKQSIKR
+235 TYAIWWIKQSIKR
-248 FLSTSAS
+248 FLSTSTS
-255 TIRYSEDVRGNFRK
+255 TIRYSENVRGNFRK
-269 LDKATRI
+269 LDRARKMI
-276 ILDETGHNPSISEL
+276 QDNTGHNPSISEL

-298 NRIKDLETIARADIS
+298 NQIKDLETIARVDAS
-313 LDSPVT
+313 LDSPVK

-383 EVGEMFNVTRERIRQ
+383 EVGKMFNVNRERIRQ
-398 QEAKALRRLKHNR
+398 QEVKALRRLQHNR
-411 AFIALKNIND
+411 DFIALKNIND
-421 GNLEEYDPSFLNRL
+421 DNLEEYDPSFLNRL

-453 SLAIKQLDK
+453 TLAIEHLDK
-462 ASQNL
+462 ASQNI
-467 IKKYYNEEY
+467 IKKYYNDEY
-476 IFKKE
+476 VFKKE

-486 EDQHHLS
+486 ADQHHLT
-493 RLISRILPTTLR
+493 RLIYRVLPRTLR
-505 QLRVTSDQTSKKEAT
+505 QLRVTSDQVPKNETT
-520 GLFQEMPDIPKHLVV
+520 GLFQEMSDIPKHLVV

-592 PKEQYTRQDIPML
+592 SKKQYTRQDIPML

-613 AKLNSIIG
+613 SKLNSIIG

-675 KQNKSKSIN
+675 KQNKPKSIN

>member
-1 MEQIKSIIKKYV
+1 MEQIKSIIKKYIKD
-13 EENIKVSPRP
+13 NIKVSSRP

-31 KITIYFSDLLRSTQ
+31 KITNYFSDLLRSTQ
-45 ENITYELIDDILLS
+45 DNITYELIDEILLE
-59 NKIVNALI
+59 NDVVNTLLK
-67 ASIMDKY
+67 SIMNKY
-74 LPFIEENSLEELF
+74 LPYIEENSLEELF
-87 TDEITCQVVEIYCVK
+87 TDEIICQVVEIYCDK
-102 NNIDIN
+102 NNIDVN
-108 KLDLSDSTSQ
+108 KLDLSESTSQ
-118 NVEGYV
+118 SVKSYV
-124 GDSQTVENYV
+124 GE
-134 GDSQTIENYVGNS
+134 S

-156 QYRLLTP
+156 QYRLLTS
-163 EETRNLIIKAQ
+163 EETRDLIIKAQ

-185 NHNIRLIISIAKKFE
+185 NHNIRLIISVAKKFN

-225 FDVSRGYMFS
+225 FDINKGYMFS
-235 TYATCWIKQSIKR
+235 TYAIWWIKQSIKR
-248 FLSTSAS
+248 FLSTSTS
-255 TIRYSEDVRGNFRK
+255 TIRYSENVRGNFRK
-269 LDKATRI
+269 LDRAKKMI
-276 ILDETGHNPSISEL
+276 QDDTGHNPSISEL

-298 NRIKDLETIARADIS
+298 NQIKDLETIARVDAS

-383 EVGEMFNVTRERIRQ
+383 EIGKMFNVNRERIRQ
-398 QEAKALRRLKHNR
+398 QEVKALRRLQHNR
-411 AFIALKNIND
+411 DFIALKNIND

-435 IRTYRLT
+435 IRTCRLT

-453 SLAIKQLDK
+453 TLAIEHLDR
-462 ASQNL
+462 ASQNI
-467 IKKYYNEEY
+467 IKKYYNDEY
-476 IFKKE
+476 VFKKE
-481 NIITE
+481 NIIIE
-486 EDQHHLS
+486 ADQHHLT
-493 RLISRILPTTLR
+493 RLIYRVLPRTLR
-505 QLRVTSDQTSKKEAT
+505 QLRLTSDQVPKNETT
-520 GLFQEMPDIPKHLVV
+520 GLFQEMSDIPKHLVV

-548 LLKKAYGSKFNED
+548 LLKKAYGPKFNED

-592 PKEQYTRQDIPML
+592 SKKQYTRQDIPML

-613 AKLNSIIG
+613 SKLNSIIG

-675 KQNKSKSIN
+675 KQNKPKSIN

>member
-1 MEQIKSIIKKYV
+1 MEQIKSIIKKYIKD
-13 EENIKVSPRP
+13 NIKVSSRP

-31 KITIYFSDLLRSTQ
+31 KITNYFSDLLRSTQ
-45 ENITYELIDDILLS
+45 DNITYELIDEILLE
-59 NKIVNALI
+59 NDVVNTLLT
-67 ASIMDKY
+67 SIMNKY
-74 LPFIEENSLEELF
+74 LPYIEGNSLEELF
-87 TDEITCQVVEIYCVK
+87 TDEITCQVVEIYCDK
-102 NNIDIN
+102 NNIDVN
-108 KLDLSDSTSQ
+108 KLDLSESTSQ
-118 NVEGYV
+118 SVKSYV
-124 GDSQTVENYV
+124 GE
-134 GDSQTIENYVGNS
+134 S

-163 EETRNLIIKAQ
+163 EETRDLIIKAQ

-185 NHNIRLIISIAKKFE
+185 NHNIRLIISVAKKFN

-225 FDVSRGYMFS
+225 FDINKGYMFS
-235 TYATCWIKQSIKR
+235 TYAIWWIKQSIKR
-248 FLSTSAS
+248 FLSTSTS
-255 TIRYSEDVRGNFRK
+255 TIRYSENVRGNFRK
-269 LDKATRI
+269 LDRAKKMI
-276 ILDETGHNPSISEL
+276 QDDTGHNPSISEL

-298 NRIKDLETIARADIS
+298 NQIKDLETIARVDAS

-383 EVGEMFNVTRERIRQ
+383 EIGKMFNVNRERIRQ
-398 QEAKALRRLKHNR
+398 QEVKALRRLQHNR
-411 AFIALKNIND
+411 DFIALKNIND
-421 GNLEEYDPSFLNRL
+421 DNLEEYDPIFLNRL
-435 IRTYRLT
+435 IRTCRLT

-453 SLAIKQLDK
+453 TLAIEHLDK
-462 ASQNL
+462 ASQNI
-467 IKKYYNEEY
+467 IKKYYNDEY
-476 IFKKE
+476 VFKKE

-486 EDQHHLS
+486 ADQHHLT
-493 RLISRILPTTLR
+493 RLIYRVLPRTLR
-505 QLRVTSDQTSKKEAT
+505 QLRVTSDQVPKNETT
-520 GLFQEMPDIPKHLVV
+520 GLFQEMSDIPKHLVV

-548 LLKKAYGSKFNED
+548 LLKKAYGPKFNED

-592 PKEQYTRQDIPML
+592 SKKQYTRQDIPML

-613 AKLNSIIG
+613 SKLNSIIG

-648 EEKTLI
+648 EE
-654 LANKDLVA
+654 
-662 DFIIEFQELIPKI
+662 
-675 KQNKSKSIN
+675 